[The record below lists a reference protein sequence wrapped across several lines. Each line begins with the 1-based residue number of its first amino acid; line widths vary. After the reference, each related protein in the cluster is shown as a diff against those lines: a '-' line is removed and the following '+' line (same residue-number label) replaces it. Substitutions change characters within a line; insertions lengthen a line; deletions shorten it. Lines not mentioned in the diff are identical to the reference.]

1 MEIENPYKFIAIGLG
16 IRALMHCV
24 GFSRNFLIQ
33 EAEKLITII
42 KNVGFPVSSM
52 GTLELETFVEELKK
66 TSISALN
73 SKESK
78 ELNAI
83 MKKLERIVWA
93 EAKTKSIFIVSEK
106 RYSIDMLLNH
116 PENIFQEGIFS
127 SLNNLARYDF
137 TEGLL
142 CFVCSRPTACSFH
155 ILRSMEGILKDV
167 YFKKIKKSEREKYP
181 MLGNMIKGLRNKRID
196 QTLLDR
202 LDYIR
207 LNYRN
212 PTDHPQDVYTIDD
225 AGNIIGICVEV
236 IDKMAKILKK

>member
-24 GFSRNFLIQ
+24 GFGRQFLIQ
-33 EAEKLITII
+33 EAEKLIANI
-42 KNVGFPVSSM
+42 KNVGFPVSSI
-52 GTLELETFVEELKK
+52 GTLELETLVEELKK
-66 TSISALN
+66 PQSSTLN
-73 SKESK
+73 PEESK

-83 MKKLERIVWA
+83 MIRLEKMVWA

-106 RYSIDMLLNH
+106 KYSLDMLLNH
-116 PENIFQEGIFS
+116 PEDMFQEGIFS
-127 SLNNLARYDF
+127 SLNDLARYDF

-155 ILRSMEGILKDV
+155 VLRSMEGILKDV
-167 YFKKIKKSEREKYP
+167 YFKKTKKSEREKYP
-181 MLGNMIKGLRNKRID
+181 MLGNMIKGLRSKKID
-196 QTLLDR
+196 QILLDR

-236 IDKMAKILKK
+236 MGKMAKILKK